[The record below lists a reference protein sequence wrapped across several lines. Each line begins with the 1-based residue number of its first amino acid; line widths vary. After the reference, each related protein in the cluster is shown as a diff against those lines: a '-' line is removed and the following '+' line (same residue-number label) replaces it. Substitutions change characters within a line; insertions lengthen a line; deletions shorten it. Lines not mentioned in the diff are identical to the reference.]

1 MKAQVPCLNL
11 GQNQSYNLICKA
23 LLYDPAE
30 ARTLS
35 EIVPCLDSFLSLI
48 CFSYSLTCFSWEQF
62 ASKSFAHKSSTQ
74 SQLLENLTQGNP

>member
-62 ASKSFAHKSSTQ
+62 ANKSFAHKSSTQ